1 MTDILDKTPKAKGNA
16 SDRSSKTLVDIPE
29 TTLSDEEILDKLIKA
44 RIEMLMSAPFF
55 GNLATR
61 LILKDAT
68 EWCPTAATDGK
79 YFYYNKHFVG
89 ALSDEETV
97 FLMGHEVLHCVYD
110 HMDVTRRGD
119 RHPVLWNIAND
130 YVINADLID
139 ARVGE
144 EIKIVQICHD
154 WKYRGKI
161 SEEIYDELFD
171 EMQENGQIIEVN
183 QDTFDVHLDREEG
196 DDASPDSVNKG
207 NSDGD
212 DGDDKS
218 GPAQYTAEEKE
229 QIKQE
234 FQNATMQAAKAAGA
248 GNLPGG
254 VKRLLDKFL
263 NPQLDWRQLL
273 AMQIQSVMRSDYT
286 MQTPSRKGRDEG
298 YYFPGLDRETTIDI
312 FVSLDMSG
320 SIFDDMARD
329 FLGEVKGVMDQYTD
343 FKIHLVC
350 FDTEVYNPQVF
361 DQGNMGEFM
370 EYELAGGGGTD
381 FDCVFNYMKEN
392 GITPKKHVMFTDGY
406 PYGSWGDENY
416 CDTLFIVH
424 GGYGGRT
431 PEAPFGITIPYTRED
446 ED

>member
-161 SEEIYDELFD
+161 SEEIYDDLFQQM
-171 EMQENGQIIEVN
+171 EENGQILEIPM
-183 QDTFDVHLDREEG
+183 DTLDVHLDREEG
-196 DDASPDSVNKG
+196 DDQSPDSTTKG
-207 NSDGD
+207 NTEGD
-212 DGDDKS
+212 EEGKD

-286 MQTPSRKGRDEG
+286 MQTPSRKGREEG

-312 FVSLDMSG
+312 FVSMDMSG

-381 FDCVFNYMKEN
+381 FDCVFDYMKEN

-424 GGYGGRT
+424 GGYGDRT
-431 PEAPFGITIPYTRED
+431 PEAPFGITIPYTRKD
-446 ED
+446 EE

>member
-161 SEEIYDELFD
+161 SEEIYDDLFQQM
-171 EMQENGQIIEVN
+171 EENGQIIEIPM
-183 QDTFDVHLDREEG
+183 DTLDVHLDREEG
-196 DDASPDSVNKG
+196 DDESPDSTTKG
-207 NSDGD
+207 NTEGD
-212 DGDDKS
+212 EEGKD

-312 FVSLDMSG
+312 FVSMDMSG

-381 FDCVFNYMKEN
+381 FDCVFDYMKEN

-406 PYGSWGDENY
+406 PYGSWGDEHY

-424 GGYGGRT
+424 GGYGDRT
-431 PEAPFGITIPYTRED
+431 PEAPFGITIPYTRKD
-446 ED
+446 EE

>member
-161 SEEIYDELFD
+161 SEEIYDDLFQQM
-171 EMQENGQIIEVN
+171 EENGQIMEIPM
-183 QDTFDVHLDREEG
+183 DTLDVHLDREEG
-196 DDASPDSVNKG
+196 DDESPDSTTKG
-207 NSDGD
+207 NTEGD
-212 DGDDKS
+212 EEGKD

-312 FVSLDMSG
+312 FVSMDMSG

-381 FDCVFNYMKEN
+381 FDCVFDYMKEN

-406 PYGSWGDENY
+406 PYGSWGAEHY

-424 GGYGGRT
+424 GGYGDRT
-431 PEAPFGITIPYTRED
+431 PEAPFGITIPYTRKD
-446 ED
+446 EE

>member
-1 MTDILDKTPKAKGNA
+1 MTDILDKKPKAKGNA
-16 SDRSSKTLVDIPE
+16 SDRSSKTLIDIPE
-29 TTLSDEEILDKLIKA
+29 TTLSDEEVLDKLIKA

-79 YFYYNKHFVG
+79 YFYYNKHFVA

-110 HMDVTRRGD
+110 HMDITRRGD

-161 SEEIYDELFD
+161 SEEIYDDLFQQM
-171 EMQENGQIIEVN
+171 EENGQVMEIPM
-183 QDTFDVHLDREEG
+183 DTLDVHLDREEG
-196 DDASPDSVNKG
+196 DDGSPDSANKG
-207 NSDGD
+207 NTDGD
-212 DGDDKS
+212 EEGKD

-263 NPQLDWRQLL
+263 NPQLDWRTLL

-320 SIFDDMARD
+320 SIYDSMATD

-350 FDTEVYNPQVF
+350 FDTDVYNYQVF
-361 DQGNMGEFM
+361 DQSNMGEFM

-381 FDCVFNYMKEN
+381 FDCVFDSVSY
-392 GITPKKHVMFTDGY
+392 THL
-406 PYGSWGDENY
+406 
-416 CDTLFIVH
+416 TL
-424 GGYGGRT
+424 
-431 PEAPFGITIPYTRED
+431 PTILLV
-446 ED
+446 

>member
-1 MTDILDKTPKAKGNA
+1 MTDILDKTQKAKGNA

-161 SEEIYDELFD
+161 SEEIYDDLFQQM
-171 EMQENGQIIEVN
+171 EENGQIMEIPM
-183 QDTFDVHLDREEG
+183 DTLDVHLDREEG
-196 DDASPDSVNKG
+196 DDESPDSTTKG
-207 NSDGD
+207 NTEGD
-212 DGDDKS
+212 EEGKD

-312 FVSLDMSG
+312 FVSMDMSG

-329 FLGEVKGVMDQYTD
+329 FLGEVKGVMDPYTD

-350 FDTEVYNPQVF
+350 FDTDVYNPQVF

-381 FDCVFNYMKEN
+381 FDCVFDYMKEN

-406 PYGSWGDENY
+406 PYGSWGDEHY

-424 GGYGGRT
+424 GGYGDRT
-431 PEAPFGITIPYTRED
+431 PEAPFGITIPYTRKD
-446 ED
+446 EE

>member
-161 SEEIYDELFD
+161 SEEIYDDLFQQM
-171 EMQENGQIIEVN
+171 EENGQIIEIPM
-183 QDTFDVHLDREEG
+183 DTLDVHLDREEG
-196 DDASPDSVNKG
+196 DDESPDSTTKG
-207 NSDGD
+207 NTEGD
-212 DGDDKS
+212 EEGKD

-234 FQNATMQAAKAAGA
+234 FQNATMQDAKAAGA

-312 FVSLDMSG
+312 FVSMDMSG

-381 FDCVFNYMKEN
+381 FDCVFDYMKEN

-424 GGYGGRT
+424 GGYGDRT
-431 PEAPFGITIPYTRED
+431 PEAPFGITIPYTRKD
-446 ED
+446 EE